1 MLTSTRWIG
10 LGYGFGVE
18 QYFYELNLEQIRD
31 RFRIQSEM
39 YGDFKGS
46 FPTKYRKQGI
56 SLKCDLCKQLFDDS
70 TNSND
75 TLTEFIESPTHY
87 LEFCPLV
94 SDIKEQHDTDTDLGI
109 IQFFRAVMERRSEM
123 LDN

>member
-1 MLTSTRWIG
+1 
-10 LGYGFGVE
+10 
-18 QYFYELNLEQIRD
+18 
-31 RFRIQSEM
+31 M

-56 SLKCDLCKQLFDDS
+56 SLKCDLCKHTFDDS

-87 LEFCPLV
+87 LEICPLV
-94 SDIKEQHDTDTDLGI
+94 SNIKEQHDIDTDLGL
-109 IQFFRAVMERRSEM
+109 IQFFRAVMERRRE
-123 LDN
+123 LEE